1 MLQEFWCCGS
11 ASKQPRRPRR
21 TRRGREQPR
30 RRRAWKEEPWR
41 WERAEGEAPVAAREE
56 SSRGARGGRSGN
68 GGGAHGGRSGN
79 CSDERGGRRRPARG
93 GRAASG
99 SQFAEGGRLGSA
111 QRPRSPATSTE
122 GGTGKESRWVIPRA
136 AAAAA
141 APFHPASAPHLPPS
155 LRADAA
161 SVAAPPRTDV
171 AAPPL
176 SARWS
181 SPSLPPSLC
190 AAAADAAAPPPEPP
204 LKILDCFC

>member
-1 MLQEFWCCGS
+1 MAVG
-11 ASKQPRRPRR
+11 
-21 TRRGREQPR
+21 TRRGRSP
-30 RRRAWKEEPWR
+30 
-41 WERAEGEAPVAAREE
+41 GGSARGE

-176 SARWS
+176 SPRVGAA
-181 SPSLPPSLC
+181 PLPPSVPLC
-190 AAAADAAAPPPEPP
+190 SSTRRRCSSAGATP
-204 LKILDCFC
+204 